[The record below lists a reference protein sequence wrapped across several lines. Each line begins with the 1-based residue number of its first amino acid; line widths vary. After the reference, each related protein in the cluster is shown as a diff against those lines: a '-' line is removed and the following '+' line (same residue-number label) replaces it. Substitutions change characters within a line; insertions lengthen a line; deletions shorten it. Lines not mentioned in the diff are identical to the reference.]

1 MATNKNDKHEDK
13 EPSLVD
19 GGIISELAGADQNAE
34 TQVGD
39 AEQNS
44 ELANQSSIAETPKSD
59 SGTSRKADENE
70 IPSAPNTSQT
80 PPTGNASKG
89 KDSIG
94 KTFGV
99 VAILTILSKVI
110 GLVRDIVVAHAFGT
124 GIVADAYNYAY
135 QFTGN
140 VLILFGGLG
149 GPFHSSTV
157 AVLGGKKD
165 DENAGRLVTQ
175 VFAVTFVALTIISVV
190 AYLVAPYVADFMA
203 SNYKIATADLPSA
216 LRSLSEGELH
226 KIYRDQL
233 LTQFNIML
241 PLIVISGLVGIS
253 YGVLNVY
260 NKIFWPSLSPAI
272 ASIAII
278 VAILGFSNPETAPY
292 TGVPLAVGTLI
303 GAIGQLVAQIPD
315 TLKTKLKWSLSFKP
329 EQGCNEYAGM
339 LWPAIFSTSVGQL
352 TVYVDCLFT
361 NTIGQGAWTAVL
373 MSNRLVQLP
382 LGVLLTAMLVPI
394 LPRFTE
400 QASADR
406 IDDLKAE
413 LRRSLRFLWFLS
425 LPLATLFLVIPDP
438 IIKLLF
444 QHGEF
449 NQESTRLVT
458 LALVYLA
465 PSIFFYVARDLMT
478 RVFYAFK
485 DSNTPFRV
493 ALVAIAV
500 KGLLDYV
507 LVFHTNLG
515 VAAISL
521 ASTLITLMNLSL
533 LTWFLKRKIGG
544 LGFTKLVKPVGIML
558 FASALCGAAAYV
570 ISNAVETQSVEQ
582 LLTQTLHLSR
592 ELTFIMQH
600 LISVGL
606 STAAAGIVYLVVCV
620 SFKLEEPVMLVQRVP
635 ALKRIGPIRKI
646 IESQKN

>member
-1 MATNKNDKHEDK
+1 MATNKNNDKQEEQSPHLTDAG
-13 EPSLVD
+13 S
-19 GGIISELAGADQNAE
+19 ISELAGAEQSAE
-34 TQVGD
+34 HQLTPESAPSPESGGD
-39 AEQNS
+39 TGTAGVPP
-44 ELANQSSIAETPKSD
+44 ASIAASPGTPSEK
-59 SGTSRKADENE
+59 KE
-70 IPSAPNTSQT
+70 
-80 PPTGNASKG
+80 
-89 KDSIG
+89 SIG
-94 KTFGV
+94 KTFGI
-99 VAILTILSKVI
+99 VAILTVLSKVI
-110 GLVRDIVVAHAFGT
+110 GLVRDIVVAHAYGT

-140 VLILFGGLG
+140 ILILFGGLG

-165 DENAGRLVTQ
+165 DENAGKLVTQ
-175 VFAVTFVALTIISVV
+175 VFAVTFVALTLISVV
-190 AYLVAPYVADFMA
+190 AYLVAPYVAEFMA
-203 SNYKIATADLPSA
+203 SNYKIAGEDLPTALRAMSEADL
-216 LRSLSEGELH
+216 H
-226 KIYRDQL
+226 KLYRDQL
-233 LTQFNIML
+233 LAQFNIML

-292 TGVPLAVGTLI
+292 TGIPLAVGTLI
-303 GAIGQLVAQIPD
+303 GAIGQLIAQVPD
-315 TLKTKLKWSLSFKP
+315 TLRTKLKWSLSPKP
-329 EQGCNEYAGM
+329 QEGCNEYAAM

-400 QASADR
+400 QAAAER

-425 LPLATLFLVIPDP
+425 LPLATLFLVIPEP

-449 NQESTRLVT
+449 NQESTQLVT
-458 LALVYLA
+458 AALLFLA

-485 DSNTPFRV
+485 DSKTPFRV
-493 ALVAIAV
+493 ALIAIAV
-500 KGLLDYV
+500 KTFLDWA

-521 ASTLITLMNLSL
+521 ASTLMTLINLSL
-533 LTWFLKRKIGG
+533 LTWFLKSKIGG
-544 LGFTKLVKPVGIML
+544 LGFTKLIKPVGIML
-558 FASALCGAAAYV
+558 FASALCGGAAWL
-570 ISNAVETQSVEQ
+570 ISGAIETPAVTQI
-582 LLTQTLHLSR
+582 LAKTFHLSTN
-592 ELTFIMQH
+592 LTFVLQH

-606 STAAAGIVYLVVCV
+606 ATAAAGIIYLVVCV
-620 SFKLEEPVMLVQRVP
+620 LFRLEEPVMLVQRVP
-635 ALKRIGPIRKI
+635 ALKRIGPIRKLL
-646 IESQKN
+646 ESQKN

>member
-1 MATNKNDKHEDK
+1 MATNKNNDNSSEQKPAPHLIDG
-13 EPSLVD
+13 EP
-19 GGIISELAGADQNAE
+19 ISELSGADQNAE
-34 TQVGD
+34 LQV
-39 AEQNS
+39 AESNEVLEQGS
-44 ELANQSSIAETPKSD
+44 ASDDETK
-59 SGTSRKADENE
+59 KAADK
-70 IPSAPNTSQT
+70 SAPEK
-80 PPTGNASKG
+80 A
-89 KDSIG
+89 SIG
-94 KTFGV
+94 KTFGI
-99 VAILTILSKVI
+99 VAILTVLSKVI
-110 GLVRDIVVAHAFGT
+110 GLVRDIVVAHAYGT

-140 VLILFGGLG
+140 ILILFGGLG

-165 DENAGRLVTQ
+165 DENAGKLVTQ
-175 VFAVTFVALTIISVV
+175 VFAVTFVALTLISLV
-190 AYLVAPYVADFMA
+190 AYLVAPFVADFMS
-203 SNYKIATADLPSA
+203 SNYKIAAEDLPA
-216 LRSLSEGELH
+216 TLRSLSEAELH
-226 KIYRDQL
+226 KLYRDQL
-233 LTQFNIML
+233 LAQFNIML

-253 YGVLNVY
+253 YGVLNVF

-272 ASIAII
+272 ASVAII

-292 TGVPLAVGTLI
+292 TGIPLAVGTLI

-315 TLKTKLKWSLSFKP
+315 TLKTKLKWSFTVSP
-329 EQGCNEYAGM
+329 QQGCHEYAAM
-339 LWPAIFSTSVGQL
+339 MWPAIFSTSVGQL

-400 QASADR
+400 QASANK

-425 LPLATLFLVIPDP
+425 LPLATLFLVIPEP

-458 LALVYLA
+458 LALVFLA

-493 ALVAIAV
+493 ALIAIAV
-500 KGLLDYV
+500 KAFLDWV
-507 LVFHTNLG
+507 LVFQTNLG

-533 LTWFLKRKIGG
+533 LAWFLKKKIGG
-544 LGFTKLVKPVGIML
+544 LGFTKLLKPVGIML
-558 FASALCGAAAYV
+558 LASALCGAAAWL
-570 ISNAVETQSVEQ
+570 ISTAIETTKVEEFLS
-582 LLTQTLHLSR
+582 QTLRFSK
-592 ELTFIMQH
+592 ELTFIVQH

-606 STAAAGIVYLVVCV
+606 ASSAAGIIYLVVCV
-620 SFKLEEPVMLVQRVP
+620 AFRLEEPVMLVQRVP
-635 ALKRIGPIRKI
+635 ALKRIGLIRRI
-646 IESQKN
+646 IESEKH

>member
-1 MATNKNDKHEDK
+1 MPTKSRQESQVATNKNNDKQDEQSPH
-13 EPSLVD
+13 LVD
-19 GGIISELAGADQNAE
+19 GEPISELSGSEQNAE
-34 TQVGD
+34 IQVDDLAQQDQNTQKI
-39 AEQNS
+39 E
-44 ELANQSSIAETPKSD
+44 IPISD
-59 SGTSRKADENE
+59 SGTTDKKE
-70 IPSAPNTSQT
+70 
-80 PPTGNASKG
+80 
-89 KDSIG
+89 SIG
-94 KTFGV
+94 KTFGI
-99 VAILTILSKVI
+99 VAILTVLSKVI
-110 GLVRDIVVAHAFGT
+110 GLVRDIVVAHAYGT

-140 VLILFGGLG
+140 ILILFGGLG

-165 DENAGRLVTQ
+165 DDNAGKLVTQ
-175 VFAVTFVALTIISVV
+175 VFAVTFVSLTLISIV
-190 AYLVAPYVADFMA
+190 AYLVAPYVADFMS
-203 SNYKIATADLPSA
+203 SNYKIAAEDLPTALKGMSEADL
-216 LRSLSEGELH
+216 H
-226 KIYRDQL
+226 KLYRDQL

-253 YGVLNVY
+253 YGVLNVF

-278 VAILGFSNPETAPY
+278 VAILGFANPETAPY
-292 TGVPLAVGTLI
+292 TGIPLAVGTLI

-315 TLKTKLKWSLSFKP
+315 TLKTKLKWSFTTTP
-329 EQGCNEYAGM
+329 QHGCNEYAAM
-339 LWPAIFSTSVGQL
+339 MWPAIFSTSVGQL

-400 QASADR
+400 QASSDR

-425 LPLATLFLVIPDP
+425 LPLATLFLVIPEP

-458 LALVYLA
+458 LALVFLA

-493 ALVAIAV
+493 ALIAIAV
-500 KGLLDYV
+500 KALLDYS
-507 LVFHTNLG
+507 LVYHTNLG

-533 LTWFLKRKIGG
+533 LTWFLKKKIGG
-544 LGFTKLVKPVGIML
+544 LGFSKLLKPVGIML
-558 FASALCGAAAYV
+558 LASALCGAAAWFV
-570 ISNAVETQSVEQ
+570 SNAIETPSFEQ
-582 LLTQTLHLSR
+582 ILTQTLHFSR
-592 ELTFIMQH
+592 ELTFIVQH

-606 STAAAGIVYLVVCV
+606 STAVAGIIYLVICV
-620 SFKLEEPVMLVQRVP
+620 SCKLEEPVMLVQRVP
-635 ALKRIGPIRKI
+635 VLKRIGPIRKI